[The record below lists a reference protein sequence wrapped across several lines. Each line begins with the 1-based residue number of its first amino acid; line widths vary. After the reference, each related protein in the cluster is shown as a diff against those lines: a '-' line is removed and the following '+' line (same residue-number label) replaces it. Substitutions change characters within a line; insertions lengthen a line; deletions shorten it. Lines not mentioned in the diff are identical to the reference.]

1 MSGCFSIAESENRSL
16 KTDPGATVEPDAPPL
31 AFNCGPPSPRRA
43 PSPPPWPFLPSGPG
57 LAEHSQT
64 FPVDGSI
71 VQPMAPLL
79 CTGPTFPVPVFSVFG
94 RAMQVTTPP
103 DSRRLAVPHHLQLVG
118 SWRATID
125 LNPQHG
131 FHSGVFVASGT
142 TVALAD

>member
-1 MSGCFSIAESENRSL
+1 MAVKTQTAKKLLPNPKSSSI
-16 KTDPGATVEPDAPPL
+16 
-31 AFNCGPPSPRRA
+31 
-43 PSPPPWPFLPSGPG
+43 
-57 LAEHSQT
+57 
-64 FPVDGSI
+64 
-71 VQPMAPLL
+71 
-79 CTGPTFPVPVFSVFG
+79 G
-94 RAMQVTTPP
+94 RAAQVTAPP